1 MANANILVVEDETIV
16 AKYIQKWL
24 RSLGYVVPAVV
35 SSGEEAVEKARET
48 RPDLV
53 LMDIVLRGGMD
64 GVEAAKEIRACL
76 NIPIV
81 FLTAYADDNTI
92 ERAKITEP
100 FGYILKPFE
109 ERELHSTIEM
119 ALYKHRMEKQLKE
132 SREWFATTLKSIG
145 DAVIATDKEGLITFM
160 NPVAESLT
168 GWDQKEAL
176 GRNLKDVFSIIDEK
190 TRVPMESPEA
200 DALRRGV
207 AINLADHILISR
219 DRREISIDDS
229 MAPIRDDSGNI
240 AGIVLVFRD
249 ITERKRMAEEL
260 LKAQKLES
268 IGILAG
274 GIAHDFNN
282 LLTSILGNVSLSK
295 VRVNTEDEIYR
306 RLGEAEKAC
315 NQAKRLTQQLLT
327 FSKGGAPIKKLT
339 SIERI
344 IRESVSFTLRGS
356 SVRCEFSIEEGLWDV
371 EVDEGQ
377 IAQVITNL
385 VINAE
390 QAVPQGGV
398 VKVSAENASSRINS
412 PMHTNYVNLL
422 PPSLREGRYIKITV
436 EDEGEGIPQ
445 EHLSKIFDPYFTTKH
460 RSSGLGLA
468 TAYSIIKNHDGY
480 IEVESGQ
487 GVGMRVH
494 IYIPASTERVEEKEG
509 GVAEEG
515 VLRGRGRVLIM
526 DDEEMIRE
534 VTGEMLSHIG
544 YEVECASDGVE
555 AIELYKRAREENK
568 PFDVVIMDLT
578 VLEGMGG
585 KEAIK
590 RLIEIDP
597 NIRAVVSSGYS
608 DDRVM
613 SEYRNHGFKGVISK
627 PYSIGDLSGVLH
639 EVMNE
644 K

>member
-295 VRVNTEDEIYR
+295 ARVNTEDEIYR

-412 PMHTNYVNLL
+412 PMHPNYVNLL

>member
-35 SSGEEAVEKARET
+35 SSGEEAVEKAQET

-53 LMDIVLRGGMD
+53 LMDIVLKGSMD
-64 GVEAAKEIRACL
+64 GVEAAKEIRARL

-81 FLTAYADDNTI
+81 FLTAYADDNTL

-168 GWDQKEAL
+168 GWEQKEAL
-176 GRNLKDVFSIIDEK
+176 GRDLKDIFSIVDGK
-190 TRVPMESPEA
+190 TRVPTESPEA
-200 DALRRGV
+200 DALQRGV
-207 AINLADHILISR
+207 AINLADRILISR
-219 DRREISIDDS
+219 DGREISIDDS
-229 MAPIRDDSGNI
+229 IAPIRDDSGNI

-249 ITERKRMAEEL
+249 VTERKRVAEEL

-295 VRVNTEDEIYR
+295 ARVNTEDETYR

-327 FSKGGAPIKKLT
+327 FSKGGAPVKKLT

-398 VKVSAENASSRINS
+398 VKVSAENASNRSNALVH
-412 PMHTNYVNLL
+412 PNYVNLL
-422 PPSLREGRYIKITV
+422 PLPLREGRYVKITV
-436 EDEGEGIPQ
+436 EDEGERIPQ
-445 EHLSKIFDPYFTTKH
+445 EHLSKIFDPYFITKQ

-487 GVGMRVH
+487 GVGMKVH
-494 IYIPASTERVEEKEG
+494 IYIPASTERVEEKEE

-515 VLRGRGRVLIM
+515 VLGGRGRVLIM

-544 YEVECASDGVE
+544 YEVECASDGAE
-555 AIELYKRAREENK
+555 AIELYKRAREENN

-585 KEAIK
+585 KEAIR

-613 SEYRNHGFKGVISK
+613 SEYRNHGFRGVISK